1 MSVAGWVGRCRE
13 RAFRDFQL
21 AFSAMLLLLL
31 LLLLLALLA
40 LALLD
45 PTSGAFW
52 LLLVYQS
59 RADVTSLLWSMLAV
73 GGSGYRGG
81 GCMD

>member
-13 RAFRDFQL
+13 RAFRDFQW
-21 AFSAMLLLLL
+21 AFSAMLLLL

>member
-1 MSVAGWVGRCRE
+1 M
-13 RAFRDFQL
+13 FRP
-21 AFSAMLLLLL
+21 LLLLPLPLLLLLLVLVKL